1 MKDDLEESTE
11 QEKIP
16 WDKRLQ
22 DFFGSLTPYL
32 LRVWEKRK
40 KWLIINCIAAI
51 VIVLFMIFIVK
62 PYYDVSIDILP
73 DYGSKST
80 SVSGLSDLAS
90 MAGMSLK
97 AAPTEIYENII
108 QSESVLAPA
117 IENKYLTDK
126 FKDSVNLIDYFKI
139 IPDEDL
145 PLPLR
150 ERDRV
155 VRAIRDF
162 KKTNLKTKVDWTT
175 KILTVSI
182 RLPESKLSA
191 EVANRIVESL
201 DNYIRTQRK
210 SYASDQRVYLE
221 ERIKEVCDSLAIS
234 EDRLRSLRERTMS
247 SSNIPRLAL
256 EDNRLSRNVTL
267 LQGVYM
273 ELTHQLELIKLDEIR
288 DTPILNIQELA
299 GDPILKTGPSRTLW
313 SIFLM
318 VVCTTIITLI
328 LAFLPKLEKGYSIIL
343 DFVHLFRRS

>member
-32 LRVWEKRK
+32 LRVWDKRK
-40 KWLIINCIAAI
+40 KWLIINCIAA
-51 VIVLFMIFIVK
+51 VIILLFMLFIVK

-73 DYGSKST
+73 DYGNKS
-80 SVSGLSDLAS
+80 SSLSGLSDLAS

-108 QSESVLAPA
+108 QSESVLTPV
-117 IENKYLTDK
+117 IMSKYLTNK
-126 FKDSVNLIDYFKI
+126 FKDSVNLIDYLKI
-139 IPDEDL
+139 VPDEDL

-155 VRAIRDF
+155 VRAIKIF
-162 KKTNLKTKVDWTT
+162 KKTKLITKVDWST

-182 RLPESKLSA
+182 RMPESKLCA

-210 SYASDQRVYLE
+210 SFASDQRVYLD

-234 EDRLRSLRERTMS
+234 EDRLRSFRERTMS
-247 SSNIPRLAL
+247 SSNNPRLTL
-256 EDNRLSRNVTL
+256 EDNRLNRNVTL

-273 ELTHQLELIKLDEIR
+273 DLTRQLELIKLDEIR
-288 DTPILNIQELA
+288 DTPVLNIQELA
-299 GDPILKTGPSRTLW
+299 GDPVLKTGPLRTLW

-318 VVCTTIITLI
+318 FICTTIITLI
-328 LAFLPKLEKGYSIIL
+328 MAFLPELEKGYFIIL
-343 DFVHLFRRS
+343 EFIHLFRRS